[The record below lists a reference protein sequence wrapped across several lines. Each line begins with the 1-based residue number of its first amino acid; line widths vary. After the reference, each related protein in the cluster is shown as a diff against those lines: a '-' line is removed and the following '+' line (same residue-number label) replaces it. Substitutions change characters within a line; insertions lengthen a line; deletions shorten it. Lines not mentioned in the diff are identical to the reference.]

1 MPVIPELAA
10 QTPGLIAWRQQL
22 HAHPELAY
30 REHATAAFVA
40 GKLRSFG
47 LDEVHTGIGR
57 TGVVGV
63 LHGVRAAA
71 TAADGRIALRADM
84 DALPILEAGTP
95 PHVSTTPGVM
105 HACGHDGHT
114 TMLLAAARHL
124 AATRRFD
131 GTALFIFQPAE
142 EDGAGA
148 AAMLADGLFER
159 WPVRAAFGLHNDPG
173 LPVGRFGTRTG
184 PFLGSTCEFY
194 VTVTGRGAHAAEP
207 HSGADPIVALA
218 QIVVSLQTAI
228 ARNAPPSETAVLTVT
243 RIEGGG
249 AINVIPAEARF
260 EGTIRCFSMDTQAL
274 LKRRLHEIA
283 EGVATAMGCRA
294 QVRCEDGYPVLVND
308 AAQTDFAVGVARGVA
323 GDAHVNAA
331 LPMWGGAE
339 DFAFIAQAVP
349 SAFLVVGTSPSQPLH
364 HPEYD
369 FNDAAIPYGASYW
382 VRLVERAL
390 PL

>member
-1 MPVIPELAA
+1 
-10 QTPGLIAWRQQL
+10 
-22 HAHPELAY
+22 
-30 REHATAAFVA
+30 
-40 GKLRSFG
+40 
-47 LDEVHTGIGR
+47 
-57 TGVVGV
+57 
-63 LHGVRAAA
+63 
-71 TAADGRIALRADM
+71 
-84 DALPILEAGTP
+84 
-95 PHVSTTPGVM
+95 
-105 HACGHDGHT
+105 
-114 TMLLAAARHL
+114 
-124 AATRRFD
+124 
-131 GTALFIFQPAE
+131 
-142 EDGAGA
+142 
-148 AAMLADGLFER
+148 
-159 WPVRAAFGLHNDPG
+159 
-173 LPVGRFGTRTG
+173 
-184 PFLGSTCEFY
+184 
-194 VTVTGRGAHAAEP
+194 
-207 HSGADPIVALA
+207 
-218 QIVVSLQTAI
+218 
-228 ARNAPPSETAVLTVT
+228 
-243 RIEGGG
+243 
-249 AINVIPAEARF
+249 
-260 EGTIRCFSMDTQAL
+260 MDTQAL